1 MLKTT
6 QLLFT
11 VQRALDMH
19 EAQTPLEL
27 LQAHALHT
35 CLLECELSLLCST
48 QNAPGEHLR
57 SRSSMHH
64 CDMLCPALGR
74 KHIGES
80 MLNDGHSFLS
90 DSCLD
95 GHCNSAAEPSAI
107 RSGASVSITCD
118 ADVII
123 PGLSQASAQ
132 QVEDASAA
140 SFGGEILCDPVPLAH
155 SAHDSNRV
163 FVVES
168 SAAEPSTNPSGASVS
183 VTCDADVII
192 IPGLS
197 QASAQQVEEASAA
210 SFGGEILC
218 DPVPLAHSAHYSNRV
233 FVVESAAY
241 DFQDGHLSVA
251 HVQAACALEM
261 IAACPPYPPEDI
273 ATWRLMSVKAL
284 SEHAH
289 AFALAACAPLPC
301 AQVVLPIH
309 TNPCDHHEIL
319 EQECNSKDSNDN
331 VDEATCDNKN
341 YDSDRDSIPDMM
353 HSSESELDVAGG
365 RTPQDEDSADSES
378 DGDAASDGFAAS
390 CGGGI

>member
-1 MLKTT
+1 
-6 QLLFT
+6 
-11 VQRALDMH
+11 
-19 EAQTPLEL
+19 
-27 LQAHALHT
+27 
-35 CLLECELSLLCST
+35 
-48 QNAPGEHLR
+48 
-57 SRSSMHH
+57 
-64 CDMLCPALGR
+64 
-74 KHIGES
+74 
-80 MLNDGHSFLS
+80 MLNDGHSVPN

-107 RSGASVSITCD
+107 PSGASVSI
-118 ADVII
+118 
-123 PGLSQASAQ
+123 
-132 QVEDASAA
+132 
-140 SFGGEILCDPVPLAH
+140 
-155 SAHDSNRV
+155 
-163 FVVES
+163 
-168 SAAEPSTNPSGASVS
+168 
-183 VTCDADVII
+183 TCDADVII

-251 HVQAACALEM
+251 HVQVACALEM

-284 SEHAH
+284 SEYAH
-289 AFALAACAPLPC
+289 AFALAACAPPPC

-309 TNPCDHHEIL
+309 ANPCDHHEIL

-331 VDEATCDNKN
+331 VDHATCDNKN

-378 DGDAASDGFAAS
+378 DGDAASDGFAVS
-390 CGGGI
+390 SGGGI